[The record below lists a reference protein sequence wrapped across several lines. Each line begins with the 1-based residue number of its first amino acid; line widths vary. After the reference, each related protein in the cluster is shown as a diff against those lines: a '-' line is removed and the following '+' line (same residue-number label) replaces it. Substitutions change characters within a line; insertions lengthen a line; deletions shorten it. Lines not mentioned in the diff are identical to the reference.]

1 MTRSWLAPLAL
12 ALMAMIG
19 GLVLVAQF
27 NSQAR
32 PAELTSLPVAEL
44 STRIQTLADA
54 NAELRGALAEQRALL
69 DEYQTAGAQGLSAL
83 DVSRE
88 ELRRVRAY
96 SGLAAV
102 EGQGITVRVN
112 GSLDAIAVNDLIN
125 ELRNAGAEAL
135 AVDDTRVTASSVVV
149 QGAGALEMDGAEIG
163 RAFTLTAIGDP
174 DGLLAALE
182 RPGGIVTQLEQ
193 FVQATIVV
201 DQTSSVRVPATERD
215 LAPEAAAPVGGE

>member
-1 MTRSWLAPLAL
+1 
-12 ALMAMIG
+12 
-19 GLVLVAQF
+19 
-27 NSQAR
+27 
-32 PAELTSLPVAEL
+32 
-44 STRIQTLADA
+44 
-54 NAELRGALAEQRALL
+54 
-69 DEYQTAGAQGLSAL
+69 
-83 DVSRE
+83 
-88 ELRRVRAY
+88 
-96 SGLAAV
+96 
-102 EGQGITVRVN
+102 VN